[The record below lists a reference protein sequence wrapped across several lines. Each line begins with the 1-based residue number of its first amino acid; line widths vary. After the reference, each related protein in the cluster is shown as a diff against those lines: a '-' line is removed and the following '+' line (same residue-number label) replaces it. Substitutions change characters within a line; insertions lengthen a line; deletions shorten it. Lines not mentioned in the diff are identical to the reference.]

1 MANRQFCGP
10 SSFAVDI
17 TSLVKPGQTHSLVVY
32 VESDVRGAKQA
43 AGKQNLQYAS
53 YGCNYTRTTGIWQ
66 TVWME
71 AVHPEGLQSVQL
83 LTDIDQ
89 QQLVVRPRFYK
100 EAGGKLQVTL
110 KDNGKVVA
118 SRTVSASS
126 LSSVVLPVKKMKTWS
141 PESPFLYDLENKVLD
156 KNGNIIDEV
165 NMPVCAKCIS
175 KAIRFI

>member
-1 MANRQFCGP
+1 
-10 SSFAVDI
+10 
-17 TSLVKPGQTHSLVVY
+17 
-32 VESDVRGAKQA
+32 
-43 AGKQNLQYAS
+43 
-53 YGCNYTRTTGIWQ
+53 
-66 TVWME
+66 ME

-141 PESPFLYDLENKVLD
+141 PESPFLYDLETKYW
-156 KNGNIIDEV
+156 
-165 NMPVCAKCIS
+165 
-175 KAIRFI
+175 IRMEI